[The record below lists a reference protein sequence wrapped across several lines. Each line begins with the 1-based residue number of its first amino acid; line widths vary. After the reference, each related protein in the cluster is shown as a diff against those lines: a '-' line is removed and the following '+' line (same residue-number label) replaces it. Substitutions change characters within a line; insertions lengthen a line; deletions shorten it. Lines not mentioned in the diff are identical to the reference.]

1 MAVGVFGYGQTSP
14 QKPAVSTL
22 GTQAADLFT
31 GSPAPFLPQILGP
44 LPDPKEL
51 ASTFESIMPAQQ
63 PTSFFSQAQQAINAI
78 PKPAPVTAPVVAPV
92 TVAFPE
98 GDANKLQAA
107 LFNSQF
113 QPVERELARRGAIED
128 RNLNASLA
136 QSGLADSGVGVGQR
150 QRLGREVGEQI
161 GSAAAAISE
170 SATARALEAKLTV
183 ATQQANI
190 DIQRNLANA
199 QLDLAAQQTNAR
211 SLLERGGFEANA
223 LMTALGLDAQQGEN
237 IRANFISFIDSQT
250 RAALGQSEIAR
261 AALADIFNGV
271 LQEAANQLR
280 AREIAL
286 GERREANRAGEAQQ
300 ELVLQDKQL
309 AIQEGQLAQNEQR
322 LASEA
327 LMGAGAIYQNVGQ
340 GNAEQGAIAATL
352 ADYGGA
358 NIPYVVQN
366 PQTGNVMSSTGSQ
379 AAQPRAFRPR
389 ASSFGGIR

>member
-1 MAVGVFGYGQTSP
+1 MAVGVSPLGYPAPT
-14 QKPAVSTL
+14 KPASTL

-92 TVAFPE
+92 KVAFPE
-98 GDANKLQAA
+98 GDANRLQQA
-107 LFNSQF
+107 LFQSQF
-113 QPVERELARRGAIED
+113 QPVNRELTRRGEIED

-161 GSAAAAISE
+161 GSAASAISE

-261 AALADIFNGV
+261 AALADIFNAV
-271 LQEAANQLR
+271 LQQSAQALKAQ
-280 AREIAL
+280 EIAL
-286 GERREANRAGEAQQ
+286 AEKTQADDVALAQ
-300 ELVLQDKQL
+300 
-309 AIQEGQLAQNEQR
+309 AQLAQQQAQFDANLALQQQQLAVQEQQVGVQAANAALTNPYASGYGTGAVTNAATGEPINAQAESEAAAKAK
-322 LASEA
+322 LASI
-327 LMGAGAIYQNVGQ
+327 L
-340 GNAEQGAIAATL
+340 
-352 ADYGGA
+352 GG
-358 NIPYVVQN
+358 
-366 PQTGNVMSSTGSQ
+366 
-379 AAQPRAFRPR
+379 
-389 ASSFGGIR
+389 